1 MKLSSVPGS
10 DESWWPGHWWGGD
23 PGAILSHAET
33 WSHAIRL
40 PTSLHRVIYTTQL
53 HTGINVLII
62 SNQYQTKVVW
72 GLMLDRT
79 WYEALRKSNIV
90 GLWRWYQ
97 ELLSTDN
104 SDEEKMF
111 YHHWSVRAECVECEC
126 VCFYSMNIHYF
137 RPVWSLDVAEMK
149 MRVLEDLRIHTST
162 LHRMHFSSKLKS
174 MRYEASMEDVRLCR
188 VIMSKWHFMS
198 SLRYDRLDQNMSCA
212 CQL

>member
-1 MKLSSVPGS
+1 MRPKVGK
-10 DESWWPGHWWGGD
+10 DN
-23 PGAILSHAET
+23 I
-33 WSHAIRL
+33 WSFEKIKYCWFLMYVDIR
-40 PTSLHRVIYTTQL
+40 IFC
-53 HTGINVLII
+53 VLI
-62 SNQYQTKVVW
+62 
-72 GLMLDRT
+72 
-79 WYEALRKSNIV
+79 
-90 GLWRWYQ
+90 
-97 ELLSTDN
+97 N

-174 MRYEASMEDVRLCR
+174 MSYEASMEDVRLCR
-188 VIMSKWHFMS
+188 VIMSKWYFMS
-198 SLRYDRLDQNMSCA
+198 CLRYDCLDQNMSCA